1 MSLPIWVLKHKEP
14 KTEIK
19 LINDCYYKYQV
30 SYKYNKEKK
39 RTDKVTGQLLGKLD
53 EGLGFV
59 KSDKNAIRQQA
70 KAVALPNVDIKNYG
84 VCLLFY
90 TLLKDELELFKKHFK
105 ENIADTVFIFAMMRW
120 AFQAPIKRA
129 SSYFVHDYC
138 SELYGKKFLSD
149 KDFSNALKFVGENRE
164 SLTHWMKDLLN
175 IEENNNNKF
184 VLMDSTHV
192 TSLSEHLGIN
202 ALGYNPNHS
211 YDKQVRL
218 MYLFSAELKKP
229 VYYRL
234 INGNITD
241 LKSMKLCI
249 KEMKVK
255 DVIYIADKGFYS
267 KENIAMLD
275 NEQMQYLIPVHRN
288 NNLINFKPIM
298 DGKIKTENKTYFIY
312 QDRAIWYYTYEN
324 EGIKLITFLDDK
336 LRTTEE
342 NDYLL
347 RIQTKP
353 EEYTETKYF
362 EKLHVFGTL
371 TLVYKT
377 KELTEPKD
385 LYAGYKKRNE
395 VEVMFD
401 SYKNFLKADIMYM
414 QDRHV
419 TEGWLAT
426 NFIAMIAYHKL
437 FARIQNAK
445 LTAHISPKDVIEICK
460 SIYKVK
466 INGEWQISEI
476 TKKVEQLM
484 KKLKIDY
491 LKDLRS

>member
-1 MSLPIWVLKHKEP
+1 MSVPAWVLKHKEP

-19 LINDCYYKYQV
+19 FINDSYYKYQV
-30 SYKYNKEKK
+30 SYKYNKDKK
-39 RTDKVTGQLLGKLD
+39 RTDKITGQLLGKLD
-53 EGLGFV
+53 EDLGFI
-59 KSDKNAIRQQA
+59 KSDKNTIREQA
-70 KAVALPNVDIKNYG
+70 MAVALPKVDIKNYG
-84 VCLLFY
+84 ICLLFY
-90 TLLKDELELFKKHFK
+90 SLLKDELELFRKHFK
-105 ENIADTVFIFAMMRW
+105 VNIADTIFIFAMMRW
-120 AFQAPIKRA
+120 AFQSPIKRA
-129 SSYFVHDYC
+129 PSYFVHDYC
-138 SELYGKKFLSD
+138 SELYGKNTFSD

-164 SLTHWMKDLLN
+164 ALTQWMKDLLN
-175 IEENNNNKF
+175 IEENHNNKF

-192 TSLSEHLGIN
+192 TSVSEHLGIN
-202 ALGYNPNHS
+202 ALGYNPAHS

-218 MYLFSAELKKP
+218 MYLFSAQLKKP

-249 KEMKVK
+249 EEMKVK

-267 KENIAMLD
+267 KENITMLD
-275 NEQMQYLIPVHRN
+275 KEGLQYLIPLHRN
-288 NNLINFKPIM
+288 NNLINFEPIKA
-298 DGKIKTENKTYFIY
+298 GKIKIENKTYFIY
-312 QDRAIWYYTYEN
+312 QERAIWYYTYEN

-347 RIQTKP
+347 RIQSKP

-377 KELTEPKD
+377 TDLSDPKEL
-385 LYAGYKKRNE
+385 YIGYKKRNE

-401 SYKNFLKADIMYM
+401 SYKNFLKADLMYM

-419 TEGWLAT
+419 TEGWLAA

-437 FARIQNAK
+437 FTRIQDAK
-445 LTAHISPKDVIEICK
+445 LTTHVSPKDVIEICK
-460 SIYKVK
+460 SIYKIK
-466 INGEWQISEI
+466 MNGKWQISEI
-476 TKKVEQLM
+476 TKKTAQLL

-491 LKDLRS
+491 LND

>member
-1 MSLPIWVLKHKEP
+1 MSVPAWVLKHKEP

-19 LINDCYYKYQV
+19 FINDSYYKYQV
-30 SYKYNKEKK
+30 SYKYNKDKK
-39 RTDKVTGQLLGKLD
+39 RTDKITGQLLGKLD
-53 EGLGFV
+53 EYLGFI
-59 KSDKNAIRQQA
+59 KSDKNTIREQA
-70 KAVALPNVDIKNYG
+70 MAVALPKVDIKNYG
-84 VCLLFY
+84 ICLLFY
-90 TLLKDELELFKKHFK
+90 SLLKDELELFRKHFK
-105 ENIADTVFIFAMMRW
+105 VNIADTIFIFAMMRW
-120 AFQAPIKRA
+120 AFQSPIKRA
-129 SSYFVHDYC
+129 PSYFVHDYC
-138 SELYGKKFLSD
+138 SELYGKNTFSD

-164 SLTHWMKDLLN
+164 ALTQWMKDLLN
-175 IEENNNNKF
+175 IEENHNNKF

-192 TSLSEHLGIN
+192 TSVSEHLGIN
-202 ALGYNPNHS
+202 ALGYNPAHS

-218 MYLFSAELKKP
+218 MYLFSAQLKKP

-249 KEMKVK
+249 EEMKVK

-267 KENIAMLD
+267 KENITMLD
-275 NEQMQYLIPVHRN
+275 KEGLQYLIPLHRN
-288 NNLINFKPIM
+288 NNLINFEPIKA
-298 DGKIKTENKTYFIY
+298 GKIKIENKTYFIY
-312 QDRAIWYYTYEN
+312 QERAIWYYTYEN

-377 KELTEPKD
+377 TDLSDPKEL
-385 LYAGYKKRNE
+385 YIGYKKRNE

-401 SYKNFLKADIMYM
+401 SYKNFLKADLMYM

-419 TEGWLAT
+419 TEGWLAA

-437 FARIQNAK
+437 FTRIQDAK
-445 LTAHISPKDVIEICK
+445 LTTHVSPKDVIEICK
-460 SIYKVK
+460 SIYKIK
-466 INGEWQISEI
+466 MNGKWQISEI
-476 TKKVEQLM
+476 TKKTAQLL

-491 LKDLRS
+491 LND

>member
-1 MSLPIWVLKHKEP
+1 MSVPAWVLKHKEP

-19 LINDCYYKYQV
+19 FINDSYYKYQV
-30 SYKYNKEKK
+30 SYKYNKDKK
-39 RTDKVTGQLLGKLD
+39 RTDKITGQLLGKLD
-53 EGLGFV
+53 EDLGFI
-59 KSDKNAIRQQA
+59 KSDKNTIREQA
-70 KAVALPNVDIKNYG
+70 MAVALPKVDIKNYG
-84 VCLLFY
+84 ICLLFY
-90 TLLKDELELFKKHFK
+90 SLLKDELELFRKHFK
-105 ENIADTVFIFAMMRW
+105 VNIADTIFIFAMMRW
-120 AFQAPIKRA
+120 AFQSPIKRA
-129 SSYFVHDYC
+129 PSYFVHDYC
-138 SELYGKKFLSD
+138 SELYGKNTFSD

-164 SLTHWMKDLLN
+164 ALTQWMKDLLN
-175 IEENNNNKF
+175 IEENHNNKF

-192 TSLSEHLGIN
+192 TSVSEHLGIN
-202 ALGYNPNHS
+202 ALGYNPAHS

-218 MYLFSAELKKP
+218 MYLFSAQLKKP

-249 KEMKVK
+249 EEMKVK

-267 KENIAMLD
+267 KENITMLD
-275 NEQMQYLIPVHRN
+275 KEGLQYLIPLHRN
-288 NNLINFKPIM
+288 NNLINFEPIKA
-298 DGKIKTENKTYFIY
+298 GKIKIENKTYFIY
-312 QDRAIWYYTYEN
+312 QERAIWYYTYEN

-377 KELTEPKD
+377 TDLSDPKEL
-385 LYAGYKKRNE
+385 YIGYKKRNE

-401 SYKNFLKADIMYM
+401 SYKNFLKADLMYM

-419 TEGWLAT
+419 TEGWLAA

-437 FARIQNAK
+437 FTRIQDAK
-445 LTAHISPKDVIEICK
+445 LTTHVSPKDVIEICK
-460 SIYKVK
+460 SIYKIK
-466 INGEWQISEI
+466 MNGKWQISEI
-476 TKKVEQLM
+476 TKKTAQLL

-491 LKDLRS
+491 LNN

>member
-1 MSLPIWVLKHKEP
+1 MNIPSWVLKYKEP

-19 LINDCYYKYQV
+19 FINGVYYKYQI
-30 SYKYNKEKK
+30 SYKYNNVKK
-39 RTDKVTGQLLGKLD
+39 RTDKVTGQLLGKID
-53 EGLGFV
+53 EQLGFI
-59 KSDKNAIRQQA
+59 KSDKNTIRQ
-70 KAVALPNVDIKNYG
+70 KAMAVIAPKVDIKNFG
-84 VCLLFY
+84 VYSLFY
-90 TLLKDELELFKKHFK
+90 SLLKDELDLFKKHFN
-105 ENIADTVFIFAMMRW
+105 ENIADIIFIFAMMRW
-120 AFQAPIKRA
+120 AFQSPIKRA
-129 SSYFVHDYC
+129 PSYFAHDYC
-138 SELYGKKFLSD
+138 SEQYCKNGLSD

-164 SLTHWMKDLLN
+164 ALTQWMKELLN
-175 IEENNNNKF
+175 IEKDKVDKF

-192 TSLSEHLGIN
+192 TSFSENLNIN

-211 YDKQVRL
+211 YDKQIRL

-241 LKSMKLCI
+241 LKSMRLCI

-255 DVIYIADKGFYS
+255 DVIYIADKGFFS

-275 NEQMQYLIPVHRN
+275 EEQMQYLIPLHRN
-288 NNLINFKPIM
+288 NNLINFAPIL
-298 DGKIKTENKTYFIY
+298 DGKIKTVNKTYFIY

-324 EGIKLITFLDDK
+324 EGIKLVTFLDDK
-336 LRTTEE
+336 LRTSEE

-353 EEYTETKYF
+353 EEFSEKKYF

-371 TLVYKT
+371 TMVYKT
-377 KELTEPKD
+377 KELLQPNE
-385 LYAGYKKRNE
+385 LYIGYKKRNE

-401 SYKNFLKADIMYM
+401 SYKNFLKADLMYM
-414 QDRHV
+414 RDRHV

-426 NFIAMIAYHKL
+426 NFIAMIGYYKL
-437 FARIQNAK
+437 FARIQEAK
-445 LTAHISPKDVIEICK
+445 LTSHVSPKDVIETCK
-460 SIYKVK
+460 SIYKIK

-476 TKKVEQLM
+476 TKKVAKLL

-491 LKDLRS
+491 LKE

>member
-1 MSLPIWVLKHKEP
+1 MSVPAWVLKHKEP

-19 LINDCYYKYQV
+19 FINDSYYKYQV
-30 SYKYNKEKK
+30 SYKYNKDKK
-39 RTDKVTGQLLGKLD
+39 RTDKITGQLLGKLD
-53 EGLGFV
+53 EDLGFI
-59 KSDKNAIRQQA
+59 KSDKNTIREQA
-70 KAVALPNVDIKNYG
+70 MAVALPKVDIKNYG
-84 VCLLFY
+84 ICLLFY
-90 TLLKDELELFKKHFK
+90 SLLKDELELFRKHFK
-105 ENIADTVFIFAMMRW
+105 VNIADTIFIFAMMRW
-120 AFQAPIKRA
+120 AFQSPIKRA
-129 SSYFVHDYC
+129 PSYFVHDYC
-138 SELYGKKFLSD
+138 SELYGKNTFSD

-164 SLTHWMKDLLN
+164 ALTQWMKDLLN
-175 IEENNNNKF
+175 IEENHNNKF

-192 TSLSEHLGIN
+192 TSVSEHLGIN
-202 ALGYNPNHS
+202 ALGYNPAHS

-218 MYLFSAELKKP
+218 MYLFSAQLKKP

-249 KEMKVK
+249 EEMKVK
-255 DVIYIADKGFYS
+255 DVIYMADKGFYS
-267 KENIAMLD
+267 KENITMLD
-275 NEQMQYLIPVHRN
+275 KEGLQYLIPLHRN
-288 NNLINFKPIM
+288 NNLINFEPIKA
-298 DGKIKTENKTYFIY
+298 GKIKIENKTYFIY
-312 QDRAIWYYTYEN
+312 QERAIWYYTYEN

-377 KELTEPKD
+377 TDLSDPKEL
-385 LYAGYKKRNE
+385 YIGYKKRNE

-401 SYKNFLKADIMYM
+401 SYKNFLKADLMYM

-419 TEGWLAT
+419 TEGWLAA

-437 FARIQNAK
+437 FTRIQDAK
-445 LTAHISPKDVIEICK
+445 LTTHVSPKDVIEICK
-460 SIYKVK
+460 SIYKIK
-466 INGEWQISEI
+466 MNGKWQISEI
-476 TKKVEQLM
+476 TKKTAQLL

-491 LKDLRS
+491 LND

>member
-1 MSLPIWVLKHKEP
+1 MSVPAWVLKHKEP

-19 LINDCYYKYQV
+19 FINDSYYKYQV
-30 SYKYNKEKK
+30 SYKYNKDKK
-39 RTDKVTGQLLGKLD
+39 RTDKITGQLLGKLD
-53 EGLGFV
+53 EDLGFI
-59 KSDKNAIRQQA
+59 KSDKNTIREQA
-70 KAVALPNVDIKNYG
+70 MAVALPKVDIKNYG
-84 VCLLFY
+84 ICLLFY
-90 TLLKDELELFKKHFK
+90 SLLKDELELFRKHFK
-105 ENIADTVFIFAMMRW
+105 VNIADTIFIFAMMRW
-120 AFQAPIKRA
+120 AFQSPIKRA
-129 SSYFVHDYC
+129 PSYFVHDYC
-138 SELYGKKFLSD
+138 SELYGKNTFSD

-164 SLTHWMKDLLN
+164 ALTQWMKDLLN
-175 IEENNNNKF
+175 IEENHNNKF

-192 TSLSEHLGIN
+192 TSVSEHLGIN
-202 ALGYNPNHS
+202 ALGYNPAHS

-218 MYLFSAELKKP
+218 MYLFSAQLKKP

-249 KEMKVK
+249 EEMKVK

-267 KENIAMLD
+267 KENITMLD
-275 NEQMQYLIPVHRN
+275 KEGLQYLIPLHRN
-288 NNLINFKPIM
+288 NNLINFEPIKA
-298 DGKIKTENKTYFIY
+298 GKIKIENKTYFIY
-312 QDRAIWYYTYEN
+312 QERAIWYYTYEN

-377 KELTEPKD
+377 TDLSDPKEL
-385 LYAGYKKRNE
+385 YIGYKKRNE

-401 SYKNFLKADIMYM
+401 SYKNFLKADLMYM

-419 TEGWLAT
+419 TEGWLAA

-437 FARIQNAK
+437 FTRIQDAK
-445 LTAHISPKDVIEICK
+445 LTTHVSPKDVIEICK
-460 SIYKVK
+460 SIYKIK
-466 INGEWQISEI
+466 MNGKWQISEI
-476 TKKVEQLM
+476 TKKTAQLLN
-484 KKLKIDY
+484 KLKIDY
-491 LKDLRS
+491 LND

>member
-1 MSLPIWVLKHKEP
+1 MSMPEWVLKHKEP

-19 LINDCYYKYQV
+19 FINASYYKYQV
-30 SYKYNKEKK
+30 SYKYNKDKK
-39 RTDKVTGQLLGKLD
+39 RTDKITGQLLGKLD
-53 EGLGFV
+53 EVLGFI
-59 KSDKNAIRQQA
+59 KSDKDAIRELA
-70 KAVALPNVDIKNYG
+70 NAVALPKVDIKNYG

-105 ENIADTVFIFAMMRW
+105 DSIADTIFIFAMMRW
-120 AFQAPIKRA
+120 AFQSPIKRVP
-129 SSYFVHDYC
+129 SYFIHDYS
-138 SELYGKKFLSD
+138 SELYGKTSLSD
-149 KDFSNALKFVGENRE
+149 KDFSSALKFIGENRE
-164 SLTHWMKDLLN
+164 ALTNWMKDLLD
-175 IEENNNNKF
+175 IEENHNNKF

-192 TSLSEHLGIN
+192 ASFSEHLGIN
-202 ALGYNPNHS
+202 AQGYNPSHS

-218 MYLFSAELKKP
+218 MYLFSAQLKKP

-249 KEMKVK
+249 EEMKVR
-255 DVIYIADKGFYS
+255 DVIYIADKGFFS
-267 KENIAMLD
+267 KENITMLD
-275 NEQMQYLIPVHRN
+275 KEKLQYLIPLHRN
-288 NNLINFKPIM
+288 NKLINFKPIIE
-298 DGKIKTENKTYFIY
+298 GKLKTVNKKYFIY
-312 QDRAIWYYTYEN
+312 HDRIIWYYTYEDK
-324 EGIKLITFLDDK
+324 GIKLITFLDDK

-342 NDYLL
+342 KDYLI
-347 RIQTKP
+347 RIQSMP
-353 EEYTETKYF
+353 EEYTEKKYF

-377 KELTEPKD
+377 NELSEAKD
-385 LYAGYKKRNE
+385 LYTGYKKRNE

-401 SYKNFLKADIMYM
+401 SYKNFLKADLMYM

-419 TEGWLAT
+419 TEGWLAA

-437 FARIQNAK
+437 FARIQDAK
-445 LTAHISPKDVIEICK
+445 ITAHTSPKDVIEICK

-466 INGEWQISEI
+466 IKGQWQISEI
-476 TKKVEQLM
+476 TKKVEQLF

-491 LKDLRS
+491 LNF

>member
-1 MSLPIWVLKHKEP
+1 MSVPAWVLKHKEP

-19 LINDCYYKYQV
+19 FINDSYYKYQV
-30 SYKYNKEKK
+30 SYKYNKDKK
-39 RTDKVTGQLLGKLD
+39 RTDKITGQLLGKLD
-53 EGLGFV
+53 EDLGFI
-59 KSDKNAIRQQA
+59 KSDKNTIREQA
-70 KAVALPNVDIKNYG
+70 MAVALPKVDIKNYG
-84 VCLLFY
+84 ICLLFY
-90 TLLKDELELFKKHFK
+90 SLLKDELELFRKHFK
-105 ENIADTVFIFAMMRW
+105 VNIADTIFIFAMMRW
-120 AFQAPIKRA
+120 AFQSPIKRA
-129 SSYFVHDYC
+129 PSYFVHDYC
-138 SELYGKKFLSD
+138 SELYGKNTFSD

-164 SLTHWMKDLLN
+164 ALTQWMKDLLN
-175 IEENNNNKF
+175 IEENHNNKF
-184 VLMDSTHV
+184 VLKDSTHV
-192 TSLSEHLGIN
+192 TSVSEHLGIN
-202 ALGYNPNHS
+202 ALGYNPAHS

-218 MYLFSAELKKP
+218 MYLFSAQLKKP

-249 KEMKVK
+249 EEMKVK

-267 KENIAMLD
+267 KENITMLD
-275 NEQMQYLIPVHRN
+275 KEGLQYLIPLHRN
-288 NNLINFKPIM
+288 NNLINFEPIKA
-298 DGKIKTENKTYFIY
+298 GKIKIENKTYFIY
-312 QDRAIWYYTYEN
+312 QERAIWYYTYEN

-377 KELTEPKD
+377 TDLSDPKEL
-385 LYAGYKKRNE
+385 YIGYKKRNE

-401 SYKNFLKADIMYM
+401 SYKNFLKADLMYM

-419 TEGWLAT
+419 TEGWLAA

-437 FARIQNAK
+437 FTRIQDAK
-445 LTAHISPKDVIEICK
+445 LTTHVSPKDVIEICK
-460 SIYKVK
+460 SIYKIK
-466 INGEWQISEI
+466 MNGKWQISEI
-476 TKKVEQLM
+476 TKKTAQLL

-491 LKDLRS
+491 LND

>member
-1 MSLPIWVLKHKEP
+1 MNIPAWVLKHKEP

-19 LINDCYYKYQV
+19 FINACFYKYQV
-30 SYKYNKEKK
+30 SYKYNKDKK
-39 RTDKVTGQLLGKLD
+39 RTDKITGQLLGKID
-53 EGLGFV
+53 EALGFI
-59 KSDKNAIRQQA
+59 KSDKHTIREQA
-70 KAVALPNVDIKNYG
+70 KAVVLPKVDIKNYG
-84 VCLLFY
+84 ICLLFY

-105 ENIADTVFIFAMMRW
+105 ESIADTIFIFAMMRW
-120 AFQAPIKRA
+120 AFQSPIKRVP
-129 SSYFVHDYC
+129 SYFVHDFS
-138 SELYGKKFLSD
+138 SELYGKTSLSD

-164 SLTHWMKDLLN
+164 ALTQWMKDLLN
-175 IEENNNNKF
+175 IEGNHNNKF

-192 TSLSEHLGIN
+192 TSVSEHLGIN
-202 ALGYNPNHS
+202 ALGYNPEHS

-218 MYLFSAELKKP
+218 MYLFSAQLKKP

-249 KEMKVK
+249 AEMKVK

-267 KENIAMLD
+267 KENRIMLD
-275 NEQMQYLIPVHRN
+275 NEKLQYLIPLHRN
-288 NNLINFKPIM
+288 NKLINFKPIKE
-298 DGKIKTENKTYFIY
+298 GKIKIENKTYFIY
-312 QDRAIWYYTYEN
+312 QDRAIWYYAYEE

-353 EEYTETKYF
+353 EEYTETTYF

-377 KELTEPKD
+377 NELSDPKD
-385 LYAGYKKRNE
+385 LYTGYKKRNE

-401 SYKNFLKADIMYM
+401 SYKNFLKADLMYM

-437 FARIQNAK
+437 FARIQDAK
-445 LTAHISPKDVIEICK
+445 LTAHTSPKDVIEICK

-476 TKKVEQLM
+476 TKKVDLLL

-491 LKDLRS
+491 LNV